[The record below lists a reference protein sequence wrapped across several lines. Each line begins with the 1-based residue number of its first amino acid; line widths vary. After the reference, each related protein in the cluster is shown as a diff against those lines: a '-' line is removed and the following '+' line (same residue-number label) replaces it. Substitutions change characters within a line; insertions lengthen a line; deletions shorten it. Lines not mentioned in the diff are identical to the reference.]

1 MTEQVMSVAATC
13 CPGRVVSVLE
23 GGYGRYVP
31 TKLTESGW
39 VISPDNL
46 SNNCLAHVTALSGLN
61 PRPRLD

>member
-1 MTEQVMSVAATC
+1 MQ
-13 CPGRVVSVLE
+13 VVSVLE

-46 SNNCLAHVTALSGLN
+46 SDNCLAHVAALSGLN